1 MPLQGGGTETSM
13 QAVSETKAT
22 NAEGIPLKFQ
32 AMRFFHDKGMLCCVP
47 HYHSYIELIYCL
59 TGSYRVWLD
68 DKNYTFSA
76 GDLLIISSNEIHEI
90 ESLEDGGSYIVV
102 KFEPE
107 ILYDS
112 SVDSFDAK
120 YVFPF
125 TIKNASPQ
133 KIFTHN
139 EIYSTS
145 IPRLMYDIYDEY
157 QKQEY
162 GFELAIKSDICQV
175 FVRVLRYWNSSG
187 VQMPPSNAIYGEHIR
202 NIKKVLDYIALH
214 LDEEIKAESMA
225 KQAGL
230 SYAYFSRV
238 FKKLMGRSFNDYIN
252 SVRITEAERL
262 LIATDMSI
270 TEIACNSGFST
281 SSYFIKVFEK
291 YKHISPTQ
299 FRNNFKK

>member
-1 MPLQGGGTETSM
+1 M
-13 QAVSETKAT
+13 QAVSEAKTT

-32 AMRFFHDKGMLCCVP
+32 AMKFCHDKGSSGCNP

-68 DKNYTFSA
+68 DKNYTFFA

-90 ESLEDGGSYIVV
+90 VSLEDGGSYIVV

-107 ILYDS
+107 MLYDS

-125 TIKNASPQ
+125 TLKNASPQ

-145 IPRLMYDIYDEY
+145 IPRLMHDIYDEY
-157 QKQEY
+157 RHQEY

-175 FVRVLRYWNSSG
+175 FLRILRHWNTSG
-187 VQMPPSNAIYGEHIR
+187 VQMPQSGAVYSEHIR
-202 NIKKVLDYIALH
+202 NIKRVLDYIALH
-214 LDEEIKAESMA
+214 LSEEITAETMA

-238 FKKLMGRSFNDYIN
+238 FKKLMGRSFNDYLN

-262 LIATDMSI
+262 LIATNMSI
-270 TEIACNSGFST
+270 TEIAGHSGFST

-291 YKHISPTQ
+291 YKHTSPTQ